1 MQTKTLKIFCDLAE
15 TKSFSKT
22 AQINNLSQPAITQQI
37 KTLEQELNVN
47 LIDKQSKMFK
57 LTKHGEIVLAYAKTT
72 LAEYFSL
79 IE

>member
-47 LIDKQSKMFK
+47 LIDKQ
-57 LTKHGEIVLAYAKTT
+57 
-72 LAEYFSL
+72 
-79 IE
+79 